1 MFKIKLNSKLKGQV
15 LASKKETDY
24 QKIFANRIRI
34 FLLGISLVFLVVL
47 FQLFRIQV
55 IENENYVEKLESFT
69 QLTQNMAS
77 PRGKIFDRYGEI
89 MVTNTERL
97 AIVYFPPANLTSSME
112 WDLAYKMAD
121 TFEFDYS
128 NLTSRD
134 LKDLF
139 LRLYPNE
146 GTDYIKSDEWDAY
159 YDGEL
164 SDNDIYMLKL
174 SRITEA
180 DLRRLDDRTKEA
192 YVVEYAMSVAPY
204 NSLKVIK
211 DDASIEEVAYLIEHN
226 SSFPGFDVN
235 IYFDRS
241 YPQGTLLRGLL
252 GSVTSSSQGL
262 ASENLLTYLALGYA
276 RNSSVGRSGLEFQY
290 ETLLKGSDSTYLVN
304 FNDDGLAYFTESI
317 EGSKGQDLI
326 LSIDSD
332 LQQKVEE
339 VLGQALTDN
348 IDNPYREYMESIY
361 LVALRPSTGDVLS
374 IAGMKITD
382 EGTVYNDP
390 VSAYTD
396 SYAAGSSIKGAVVY
410 MGLAEGLIDAGEYIL
425 DTPVKIA
432 DTPLK
437 RSWMDLGYV
446 NDLTALSKSSNVYMF
461 HIAMRLGGADYS
473 YNAPLTIDIEAF
485 NTFRSYFSQFG
496 LGVYTGLDVNNESLG
511 YRGFSSLGGHL
522 LDFAIGQ
529 YDTYTT
535 IQLAQYVSTI
545 ANDGLRVEPRLLL
558 ESHINDT
565 NIVTYENPVTI
576 LNSLN
581 DIDALNRVQDGFRL
595 CVTDGLCRSL
605 SYLPASV
612 AAKTGTAENYIYPAD
627 GDSFDAPNSTLVS
640 YAPFEAPEIA
650 IACAAPHA
658 WNTRSQANIC
668 LGITNEIYAYYF
680 SKE

>member
-1 MFKIKLNSKLKGQV
+1 MLKDKMKKSALGQV
-15 LASKKETDY
+15 LSSKKETDY
-24 QKIFANRIRI
+24 QKIFANRIEI
-34 FLLGISLVFLVVL
+34 FFIGIILVFVIVL
-47 FQLFRIQV
+47 FQLFRIQI
-55 IENENYVEKLESFT
+55 IENESYVEKLENFT

-89 MVTNTERL
+89 MVSNSERL
-97 AIVYFPPANLTSSME
+97 AIVYFPPANMTSSKE
-112 WDLAYKMAD
+112 WELAYQMAD
-121 TFEFDYS
+121 TFDFDYS
-128 NLTSRD
+128 NLTIRD

-139 LRLYPNE
+139 LRLYPSL
-146 GTDYIKSDEWDAY
+146 GRDYIKSEEWDDY
-159 YDGEL
+159 NEGKI
-164 SDNDIYMLKL
+164 SDNDIYLLKL
-174 SRITEA
+174 SRITE
-180 DLRRLDDRTKEA
+180 DDINILDDRTREA
-192 YVVEYAMSVAPY
+192 YVVEYAMSAAPY

-211 DDASIEEVAYLIEHN
+211 DDASIEEIAYLIEHN
-226 SSFPGFDVN
+226 SLFPGFDVN

-290 ETLLKGSDSTYLVN
+290 ETLLKGNDSTYLVN
-304 FNDDGLAYFTESI
+304 FNDEGLAYFNESI
-317 EGSKGQDLI
+317 EGSKGQDLV
-326 LSIDSD
+326 LSIDSE

-339 VLGQALTDN
+339 VISKALTDN

-361 LVALRPSTGDVLS
+361 LVALNPTTGDVLS
-374 IAGMKITD
+374 IAGMKKTEDNTI
-382 EGTVYNDP
+382 YNDP

-396 SYAAGSSIKGAVVY
+396 SYAAGSVVKGAVVY
-410 MGLAEGLIDAGEYIL
+410 MGLSEGLMDAGEYIL
-425 DTPVKIA
+425 DAPIKIA

-461 HIAMRLGGADYS
+461 NVAMRLGGAEYS
-473 YNAPLTIDIEAF
+473 YNTPLSIDIEAF
-485 NTFRSYFSQFG
+485 NTFRSYLSQFG
-496 LGVYTGLDVNNESLG
+496 LGVYTGLDVNNEGLG

-522 LDFAIGQ
+522 LDFSIGQ

-545 ANDGLRVEPRLLL
+545 ANDGLRVKPRLLI

-565 NIVTYENPVTI
+565 QIVSYENPVTI

-581 DIDALNRVQDGFRL
+581 DLNALSRVQDGFRL

-605 SYLPASV
+605 SNLPVSA
-612 AAKTGTAENYIYPAD
+612 AAKTGTAENYMYPID

-658 WNTRSQANIC
+658 WNTKSQANIC